1 MLFILKGCAAV
12 SSAPRGKE
20 MNSQDLVEQM
30 TVAELKAAIDSN
42 QELVLLDVRE
52 PHELEICKLPF
63 TVHIPM
69 GELRFHLED
78 LEKYKN
84 SEIIVYCRS
93 GRRSNLAADFL
104 QECGFKVKN
113 LKGGV
118 LAWSD
123 EIDSSFR
130 KY

>member
-1 MLFILKGCAAV
+1 MH
-12 SSAPRGKE
+12 
-20 MNSQDLVEQM
+20 SQDLVAQIS
-30 TVAELKAAIDSN
+30 VAELKAAMDAS
-42 QELVLLDVRE
+42 QDLVLLDVRE
-52 PHELEICKLPF
+52 PHELDICKLPF
-63 TVHIPM
+63 TLHIPM

-78 LEKYKN
+78 LEKYK
-84 SEIIVYCRS
+84 SKEIIVYCRS

-104 QECGFKVKN
+104 QEYGFKVKN

-123 EIDSSFR
+123 EIDNSFR

>member
-1 MLFILKGCAAV
+1 
-12 SSAPRGKE
+12 
-20 MNSQDLVEQM
+20 MNSQDLIPQI
-30 TVAELKAAIDSN
+30 TVAELKAAID
-42 QELVLLDVRE
+42 QGKKPVLLDVRE
-52 PHELEICKLPF
+52 SHELEICKLDY
-63 TVHIPM
+63 TVHVPL
-69 GELRFHLED
+69 GDLRFQLEE
-78 LEKYKN
+78 LEKYKD

-93 GRRSNLAADFL
+93 GRRSNIAAEFL
-104 QECGFKVKN
+104 QEAGFQFVKN

>member
-1 MLFILKGCAAV
+1 
-12 SSAPRGKE
+12 
-20 MNSQDLVEQM
+20 MNSQDLVVQI
-30 TVAELKAAIDSN
+30 TVAELKAEIDASK
-42 QELVLLDVRE
+42 ELVLLDVRE
-52 PHELEICKLPF
+52 PHELEICKLPY

-69 GELRFHLED
+69 GELRFRLDD
-78 LEKYKN
+78 LEKYKDR
-84 SEIIVYCRS
+84 EIIVYCRS

-123 EIDSSFR
+123 EIDNSFR